1 MNIFTTISPDPNYK
15 KLILFAQLEL
25 QIPENP
31 SMIIFGENNIR
42 DSIRDSTMDTIGK
55 NI

>member
-1 MNIFTTISPDPNYK
+1 MKNITASSPDPNYK

-25 QIPENP
+25 QMPENP
-31 SMIIFGENNIR
+31 SMIINGEN
-42 DSIRDSTMDTIGK
+42 SIRDSTRDTIWK